1 MGAGQAP
8 VSDAIQGPVGDGGLG
23 TVDTRGQTGMTSGGV
38 RMTNAENSNATNAYA
53 ERYRHSKAR
62 ELSTPR

>member
-23 TVDTRGQTGMTSGGV
+23 TVDTRGQTGMTRGGGPHD
-38 RMTNAENSNATNAYA
+38 
-53 ERYRHSKAR
+53 ERR
-62 ELSTPR
+62 ELERNERVRRTLLTLEKQTN